1 MKDVLMLKSGLLVDI
16 LHVWI
21 RFQKKWIGSAT
32 LTGTYYRYTV
42 YQGCGSGF
50 AIRIQY
56 ADPKPDS
63 VGKSYKIKTGN
74 MRGSW
79 YYRVPVTTLIL
90 FKCYSKFA
98 QAPIFLLLSNLL
110 CFLSTTEKKSL
121 HKVILSADPDSH
133 LKSSWIRIR
142 IEENCCIRIR
152 KKWLRIHS
160 PAVYITCLALI
171 CNVPDCEDL
180 REGFRD
186 TCHHGH
192 WCAGSR
198 DWHHR
203 KHRYR

>member
-79 YYRVPVTTLIL
+79 YRYYRVPVIILIL
-90 FKCYSKFA
+90 FKCLSKFA
-98 QAPIFLLLSNLL
+98 QAPIFY
-110 CFLSTTEKKSL
+110 F
-121 HKVILSADPDSH
+121 
-133 LKSSWIRIR
+133 
-142 IEENCCIRIR
+142 
-152 KKWLRIHS
+152 
-160 PAVYITCLALI
+160 
-171 CNVPDCEDL
+171 
-180 REGFRD
+180 
-186 TCHHGH
+186 
-192 WCAGSR
+192 
-198 DWHHR
+198 
-203 KHRYR
+203 